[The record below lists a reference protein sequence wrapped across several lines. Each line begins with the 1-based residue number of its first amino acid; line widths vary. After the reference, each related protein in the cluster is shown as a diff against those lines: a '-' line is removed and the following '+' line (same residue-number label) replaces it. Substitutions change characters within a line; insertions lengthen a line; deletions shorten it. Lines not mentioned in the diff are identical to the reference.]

1 MHIVIEKNIPT
12 PEYAGKTKPL
22 SPITLAILTM
32 QVGDSYLVPQGDKF
46 RNRYHYVAK
55 TKGWKFITRMTD
67 QGVRV
72 WRTA

>member
-1 MHIVIEKNIPT
+1 MAIVIEKNVPT

-22 SPITLAILTM
+22 SQTTLAILTM
-32 QVGDSYLVPQGDKF
+32 EVGDSYLVPKTDKF
-46 RNRYHYVAK
+46 RNRYQYVAK

-72 WRTA
+72 WRIA